1 MWFGREQIPP
11 RELARASENL
21 PFATKLAL
29 RQNSAKQWLD
39 KIDLSR
45 QNLRL
50 RQNSRVKGSRQNSA
64 FATKLALRQNS
75 TKTAGWTK
83 FTFHDKIALATK

>member
-11 RELARASENL
+11 RELARAGENL

-29 RQNSAKQWLD
+29 RQNS
-39 KIDLSR
+39 
-45 QNLRL
+45 
-50 RQNSRVKGSRQNSA
+50 RVKVSRQNSA